1 MGHITSRGRMV
12 VSYGTMKQ
20 LKTKVRSIDRRLA
33 GKRGMTKSGKVI
45 QNPRAYVFGGLRK
58 HLK

>member
-1 MGHITSRGRMV
+1 MPRGRMV

-45 QNPRAYVFGGLRK
+45 QNPRAYVFGGVRR

>member
-1 MGHITSRGRMV
+1 MGRIMPRGRMV

-45 QNPRAYVFGGLRK
+45 QNPRAYVFGGIRR